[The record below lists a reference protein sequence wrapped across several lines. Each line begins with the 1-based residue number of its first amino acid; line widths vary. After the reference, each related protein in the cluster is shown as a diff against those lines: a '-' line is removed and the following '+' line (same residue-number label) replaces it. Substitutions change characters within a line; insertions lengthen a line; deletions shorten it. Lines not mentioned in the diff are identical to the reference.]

1 MKTKAWNP
9 SEYLSSPIAVA
20 AYLDAAFDDG
30 DPTLIAA
37 AIGDIARAMNMPE
50 LAEQPGVTRE
60 AVKAFIER
68 ESARRLASLGGAMP
82 ELSNIPRRR

>member
-1 MKTKAWNP
+1 MTTKAWDP
-9 SEYLSSPIAVA
+9 SDHLVSPKTVA

-37 AIGDIARAMNMPE
+37 AIGDIARAMNMPQ

-60 AVKAFIER
+60 AVKALIER
-68 ESARRLASLGGAMP
+68 ESARRLASLGGTMP
-82 ELSNIPRRR
+82 ELSNTPRRR